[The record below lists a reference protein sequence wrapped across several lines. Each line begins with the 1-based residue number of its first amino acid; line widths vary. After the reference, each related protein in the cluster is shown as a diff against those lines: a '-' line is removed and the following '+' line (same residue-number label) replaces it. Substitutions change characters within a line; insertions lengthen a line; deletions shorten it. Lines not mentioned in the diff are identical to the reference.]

1 MIPTTPT
8 IITDTTMI
16 QIITVQTTE
25 AHPGIM
31 AITMEMVRYTLIDG
45 SYMWLYYH
53 LNEIKCIKSI
63 AVP

>member
-1 MIPTTPT
+1 
-8 IITDTTMI
+8 MI